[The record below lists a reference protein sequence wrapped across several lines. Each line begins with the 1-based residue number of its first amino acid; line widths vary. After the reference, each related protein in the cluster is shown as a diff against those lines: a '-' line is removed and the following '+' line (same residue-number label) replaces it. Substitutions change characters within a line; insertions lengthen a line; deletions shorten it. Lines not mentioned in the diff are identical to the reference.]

1 MAEAVVR
8 AEEASAVRALEASAV
23 RALEV
28 VGQALEAVGQA
39 SEAVGQASE
48 AVVQASAASDL
59 ALKQK
64 VPETRVAVDP
74 SEALRVSVDRPFAA
88 AVELDA
94 SAGPAAWQ
102 TAFVV
107 SGVLLPKAAISGRPR
122 SVCSAAFPR

>member
-1 MAEAVVR
+1 MAEAAVR
-8 AEEASAVRALEASAV
+8 AEGASAVLASEA
-23 RALEV
+23 
-28 VGQALEAVGQA
+28 VGPASEAVGQA

-48 AVVQASAASDL
+48 AVGQASAASDL
-59 ALKQK
+59 ALKQE

-107 SGVLLPKAAISGRPR
+107 SGVPPPKAALSGRPR
-122 SVCSAAFPR
+122 SVSSSAAFPR